1 MNLTMFERMQSL
13 PLLQGLTIRE
23 LSEIVEWMKLDFHT
37 LPEGSVLATQGE
49 RCDTLIYVLS
59 GSVCAEHL
67 DSLGRF
73 RFSEIY
79 DAPLALEPYSMYG
92 MNRDYVNSYRL
103 LTEGSTLIVKKETFA
118 RLFTNYSIVRTNLLN
133 LVCTR
138 MQKLSA
144 EVRTFENKSVRQ
156 KIVDM
161 IKNLSLCLK
170 GEKLLQVKMEVLA
183 EMIGETRLNVSKE
196 LNSLCD
202 EGLVK
207 IKRGEIVVEELEKLM
222 A

>member
-23 LSEIVEWMKLDFHT
+23 LSEIVEWMKLDFHS
-37 LPEGSVLATQGE
+37 LQEGALLAAQGE
-49 RCDTLIYVLS
+49 KCDSLIYVMN
-59 GSVCAEHL
+59 GRVCAEHQ
-67 DSLGRF
+67 DTMGRF

-79 DAPLALEPYSMYG
+79 DAPLVLEPYSMYG
-92 MNRDYVNSYRL
+92 LNRNYMNSYRL
-103 LTEGSTLIVKKETFA
+103 LTDGSTLNVKKDTFA
-118 RLFTNYSIVRTNLLN
+118 KLQANYAIVRTNMMN

-144 EVRTFENKSVRQ
+144 EVRVFENKTVRQ
-156 KIVDM
+156 KIVDI
-161 IKNLSLCLK
+161 IKNLSLTLR

-196 LNSLCD
+196 LNNLCD
-202 EGLVK
+202 EGLLRM
-207 IKRGEIVVEELEKLM
+207 KRGEIIVNDLEMLIK
-222 A
+222 